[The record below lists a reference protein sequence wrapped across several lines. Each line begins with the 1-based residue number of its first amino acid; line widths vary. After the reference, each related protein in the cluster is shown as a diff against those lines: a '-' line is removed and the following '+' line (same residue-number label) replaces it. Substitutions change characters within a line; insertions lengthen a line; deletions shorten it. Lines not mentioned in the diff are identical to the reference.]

1 MIIGVVSTSDQHTW
15 VSAFLDFADSDY
27 DAGLTLWR
35 ELTGYSLSPDDG
47 HLRAQQGAG
56 PSGVQLDVHV
66 PDLAAA
72 SDHAGRLGATL
83 DGSGAGRSPGG
94 LPFRLV
100 GDSAPLSSVPSRWPG
115 GHSSLVDQV
124 SIDIPQEHWEV
135 ESAFWAGITGWETQ
149 TLPGLS
155 EYAFLIRPPGA
166 PLRIILQRLGEPTGT
181 VRAHLDWA
189 VSDRAK
195 ETERHVAAGARV
207 VQVNP
212 IWTVLDGV
220 VTYCVT
226 DRDPATGLHYA
237 K

>member
-1 MIIGVVSTSDQHTW
+1 MTW
-15 VSAFLDFADSDY
+15 VSASIGFADSDY
-27 DAGLTLWR
+27 ESGVALWR
-35 ELTGYSLSPDDG
+35 ALTGYPMSPNG
-47 HLRAQQGAG
+47 HFLKAQRLTSG

-66 PDLAAA
+66 PDVLAATEQVR
-72 SDHAGRLGATL
+72 GLGADVD
-83 DGSGAGRSPGG
+83 DGDPIVGRSPGG
-94 LPFRLV
+94 LSFRLV
-100 GDSAPLSSVPSRWPG
+100 DDSDHLSSEPSKWPG
-115 GHSSLVDQV
+115 GHSSVVDQV
-124 SIDIPQEHWEV
+124 SIDIPQEHWET
-135 ESAFWAGITGWETQ
+135 ESTFWAGLTGWESQ
-149 TLPGLS
+149 TIPGLT

-189 VSDRAK
+189 VSDRPA
-195 ETERHVAAGARV
+195 ETARHVAAGARV
-207 VQVNP
+207 SQVNP